1 MGHGQVEQAVAD
13 AGPLIHLHEV
23 GQTDLLNLFKVLCI
37 PGAVW
42 AESSDKINS
51 PPLNLNN
58 IRHHTLAASDVDHFV
73 QTYSLSNLHVGERE
87 SLCLCNQLDIPL
99 LLTDDLAVREA
110 ARRLC
115 FRPVG
120 SLGIVIKGYR
130 EGHLTRSEA
139 EQTLVALHEESSLF
153 VTQAIVE
160 IAIGQLV

>member
-1 MGHGQVEQAVAD
+1 VGHGQVEQAVAD

-23 GQTDLLNLFKVLCI
+23 EQIDLLSLFKILCI

-42 AESSDKINS
+42 AESADKINS

-58 IRHHTLAASDVDHFV
+58 IRHHTLTASDVDHFV
-73 QTYSLSNLHVGERE
+73 QTHSLSNLHVGERE

-115 FRPVG
+115 VRPVG
-120 SLGIVIKGYR
+120 SLGIVVRGYK
-130 EGHLTRSEA
+130 EGILTYSEA
-139 EQTLVALHEESSLF
+139 EKSLIALYEESSLF
-153 VTQAIVE
+153 VTQTIVE
-160 IAIGQLV
+160 IAIEQLA

>member
-23 GQTDLLNLFKVLCI
+23 GQTDLLNLFKILCI

-42 AESSDKINS
+42 AESTDKINS

-58 IRHHTLAASDVDHFV
+58 IRHHILATSDVDHFI
-73 QTYSLSNLHVGERE
+73 QTHSLSNLHVGERE

-115 FRPVG
+115 VRPVG
-120 SLGIVIKGYR
+120 SLGIVVRGHK
-130 EGHLTRSEA
+130 EGVLTYSEA
-139 EQTLVALHEESSLF
+139 EKSLIALYEESSLF
-153 VTQAIVE
+153 VTQTIVE
-160 IAIGQLV
+160 IAIEQLA

>member
-23 GQTDLLNLFKVLCI
+23 GQTDLLNLFKTLHI

-42 AESSDKINS
+42 AESADKINT

-58 IRHHTLAASDVDHFV
+58 IRHHILAAIDVDHFI
-73 QTYSLSNLHVGERE
+73 QTHSLSNLHVGERE

-115 FRPVG
+115 VRPVG
-120 SLGIVIKGYR
+120 SLGIVVRGHK
-130 EGHLTRSEA
+130 EGVLTYSEA
-139 EQTLVALHEESSLF
+139 EKSLIALYEESSLF
-153 VTQAIVE
+153 VTQTIVE
-160 IAIGQLV
+160 IAIEQLA

>member
-23 GQTDLLNLFKVLCI
+23 GQIDLLNLFKVLYI

-42 AESSDKINS
+42 AESANRINS

-58 IRHHTLAASDVDHFV
+58 IRYHTLAASDVDHFI
-73 QTYSLSNLHVGERE
+73 QTHSLSNLHVGERE
-87 SLCLCNQLDIPL
+87 SLCLCNQLDIPI

-115 FRPVG
+115 VRPVG
-120 SLGIVIKGYR
+120 SLGIVVRAHK
-130 EGHLTRSEA
+130 EGVLTYSEA
-139 EQTLVALHEESSLF
+139 EKSLIALYEESSLF
-153 VTQAIVE
+153 VTQTIVE
-160 IAIGQLV
+160 IAIEQLA

>member
-1 MGHGQVEQAVAD
+1 MGHERVEQAVAD

-23 GQTDLLNLFKVLCI
+23 GQIDLLNLFKVLYI

-87 SLCLCNQLDIPL
+87 SLCNQLDIPL

-115 FRPVG
+115 VRPVG
-120 SLGIVIKGYR
+120 SLGIVVRGYK
-130 EGHLTRSEA
+130 EGVLTYSEA
-139 EQTLVALHEESSLF
+139 EKSLIALYEESSLF
-153 VTQAIVE
+153 VTRTIVE
-160 IAIGQLV
+160 IAIEQLV

>member
-23 GQTDLLNLFKVLCI
+23 GQTDLLNLFKVLYI

-42 AESSDKINS
+42 SESANKINS

-58 IRHHTLAASDVDHFV
+58 IRHHTLAASDVDHFI
-73 QTYSLSNLHVGERE
+73 QTHSLSNLHVGERE

-99 LLTDDLAVREA
+99 LLTDDLAVRES

-115 FRPVG
+115 VRPVG
-120 SLGIVIKGYR
+120 SLGIVVRGYK
-130 EGHLTRSEA
+130 EGVLTYSEA
-139 EQTLVALHEESSLF
+139 EKNLVALYEESSLF
-153 VTQAIVE
+153 VTQTIVE
-160 IAIGQLV
+160 IAIEQLA